1 VPSSTCTP
9 YTASA
14 TTHTIDAASITST
27 DADRRPGTIDIRM
40 ARPMKSTSPAG
51 YSTDTMRCRIESVSS
66 WA

>member
-27 DADRRPGTIDIRM
+27 DVDRRPGTIDSRI

-51 YSTDTMRCRIESVSS
+51 YSTDTRRCTIDSVSS
-66 WA
+66 CA